1 MAVLGASRAFKD
13 WQVANGVAEAS
24 EDGEAKAA
32 TESIKTDGDMQDL
45 TDEELKILEDE
56 DPLSLIDS
64 LNTRVG
70 TPLVSGIS
78 NSTYP
83 LHLQVRSVETS

>member
-13 WQVANGVAEAS
+13 WQVANGIAETS
-24 EDGEAKAA
+24 EDGSAKAA
-32 TESIKTDGDMQDL
+32 TDSIKTDADVDDL

-70 TPLVSGIS
+70 SPLVPGIS
-78 NSTYP
+78 NSMFTVS
-83 LHLQVRSVETS
+83 LEHL